1 MGIKPDILM
10 ETPLSDD
17 DRDTPAGISVMLL
30 AITNRQNLAHLEI
43 DLPRPCRE
51 HHPARPEPEPSHGRG
66 WWVSLTTGPRR
77 SQPRKVATT

>member
-43 DLPRPCRE
+43 VC
-51 HHPARPEPEPSHGRG
+51 PARAASTTPPGPSLNQAMAGAGGCR
-66 WWVSLTTGPRR
+66 
-77 SQPRKVATT
+77 